1 MPVHLNHMLE
11 GMEGEIR
18 GTVGGRLRNMWS
30 RSTKEG
36 RNAGL
41 LNKYHLLPAVGSTYI
56 CGKAGS
62 APGRKA
68 AGGSV
73 SLAEQT
79 LSRRENLEGSFPS
92 GGETLTSDSG
102 VAAAALGQDLTE
114 QVLAATA
121 SVVAV
126 VMVAPLHAGA

>member
-1 MPVHLNHMLE
+1 MP
-11 GMEGEIR
+11 
-18 GTVGGRLRNMWS
+18 
-30 RSTKEG
+30 
-36 RNAGL
+36 GL
-41 LNKYHLLPAVGSTYI
+41 LDKHHPLPAVGSTYI
-56 CGKAGS
+56 CWE
-62 APGRKA
+62 RKA
-68 AGGSV
+68 PRQAGKQQEAASASRSRDSAGG
-73 SLAEQT
+73 
-79 LSRRENLEGSFPS
+79 RNLEGSFPS